1 MIHSISGIAFVRF
14 LCVKFPNIMASHE
27 KVINGAVTVMSLL
40 LSATFTILHGLQ
52 YKGVKDNGS
61 LIDICDGLSK
71 DFVVIRF
78 QYQFANQ
85 KVNYKEGLVML
96 SAALFILL
104 ELICYIITYRFLF
117 KHDQSLSNVLS
128 KEKIKRRV
136 RKNVINLAGHGIRFA
151 LKMLNLFIT
160 VLMHISIMKNEDQI
174 FMRAYIMSSYGIS
187 AILYVTFSDKL
198 KDEIVPIFKQFASTS
213 VSILDRIW
221 NFFYS
226 V

>member
-1 MIHSISGIAFVRF
+1 
-14 LCVKFPNIMASHE
+14 
-27 KVINGAVTVMSLL
+27 
-40 LSATFTILHGLQ
+40 
-52 YKGVKDNGS
+52 
-61 LIDICDGLSK
+61 
-71 DFVVIRF
+71 
-78 QYQFANQ
+78 
-85 KVNYKEGLVML
+85 ML

-151 LKMLNLFIT
+151 LKMLNLLIT
-160 VLMHISIMKNEDQI
+160 VLMHISIIRNEDQI

-198 KDEIVPIFKQFASTS
+198 KDEIVPIFRQFASTS
-213 VSILDRIW
+213 VSILDRIR

-226 V
+226 VLLLFSILYLYF